1 MVQKKLI
8 SHIGNYVVSL
18 GNKSVQKSMALGM
31 YEPVIPDILNTQS
44 KKKGRFLKLETNEK
58 LEK

>member
-44 KKKGRFLKLETNEK
+44 KKKGRFLKLEK
-58 LEK
+58 